1 MGRPATGQGK
11 TIYVPDRFLNIV
23 EMLKSEDWEG
33 AVKEIL
39 DLCSGISIQ
48 PYDLEQLSKTIQ
60 IIDKSSIDRNEI
72 SDLASQNFS
81 ILNTVDKYKTLYKS
95 IIPLN

>member
-1 MGRPATGQGK
+1 MIKFSQKSIPASNRRGRPATGQGK

-39 DLCSGISIQ
+39 DLY
-48 PYDLEQLSKTIQ
+48 PFND
-60 IIDKSSIDRNEI
+60 
-72 SDLASQNFS
+72 
-81 ILNTVDKYKTLYKS
+81 
-95 IIPLN
+95 

>member
-1 MGRPATGQGK
+1 MNRNQIERCGSHSNRLTRCSKYRGSGDDPKAVGRPATGQGK

-39 DLCSGISIQ
+39 DLC
-48 PYDLEQLSKTIQ
+48 PFND
-60 IIDKSSIDRNEI
+60 
-72 SDLASQNFS
+72 
-81 ILNTVDKYKTLYKS
+81 
-95 IIPLN
+95 